1 MTCGNAERNTRS
13 DSWPV
18 ATIAIAQLFGT
29 SLWFSANSAADDLM
43 RTWHVSAAD
52 IGWMTS
58 AVQMGFILGTLVM
71 ALGGLADRYRASR
84 IFVCSALAGALF
96 NACFALLSEGLASAV
111 AFRFLVGLSLAGIYP
126 VGMKLIVSWAPE
138 RTGQAL
144 AQLVAMLTLGTALPH
159 GLREVGADLP
169 WQYVILA
176 SSGLA
181 LLGALLIHWL
191 GDGPHLPDAR
201 RRKIPS
207 HAGAGRR
214 IAVLDAFRIHRFR
227 AAALGYFGHMWELYA
242 FWTVVPLLVSQTV
255 LASRFSALGVSGMAF
270 AIIGIGAL
278 GCVVGGLLS
287 RRYGS
292 AKVALSALAASG
304 VCALMFA
311 LFWQHLSAIAL
322 GLLLL
327 VWGATV
333 VADSPQFSALS
344 AQACPRELVGAALA
358 IQNSIGFAITVVSI
372 AATTMLFEQ
381 VGLSAA
387 WLLVPGPIVGL
398 LGFAWASRRAAEE
411 TASSQRV
418 S

>member
-1 MTCGNAERNTRS
+1 M
-13 DSWPV
+13 

-52 IGWMTS
+52 IGWLTS
-58 AVQMGFILGTLVM
+58 AVQVGFILGTLTM

-84 IFVCSALAGALF
+84 IFVCCALAGALF
-96 NACFALLSEGLASAV
+96 NAGFALLSEGLASAL

-159 GLREVGADLP
+159 GLREVGAELP
-169 WQYVILA
+169 WQTIILA

-181 LLGALLIHWL
+181 LLGAVMIRWL
-191 GDGPHLPDAR
+191 GDIPHLPDAR
-201 RRKIPS
+201 QRKTSLDPET
-207 HAGAGRR
+207 GRR
-214 IAVLDAFRIHRFR
+214 PIVLDAFRIHRFR

-255 LASRFSALGVSGMAF
+255 LASRYGALGVSGMAF
-270 AIIGIGAL
+270 TIIGVGAL
-278 GCVVGGLLS
+278 GCVVGGWLS
-287 RRYGS
+287 RRIGS
-292 AKVALSALAASG
+292 ARVALGALASSG
-304 VCALMFA
+304 VCALVFA
-311 LFWQHLSAIAL
+311 LFWQALPAIAL

-333 VADSPQFSALS
+333 IADSPQFSALS

-372 AATTMLFEQ
+372 AATTTLFER
-381 VGLSAA
+381 VGLHAA

-398 LGFAWASRRAAEE
+398 LGFAWATRRAVINES
-411 TASSQRV
+411 ASHGSR
-418 S
+418 